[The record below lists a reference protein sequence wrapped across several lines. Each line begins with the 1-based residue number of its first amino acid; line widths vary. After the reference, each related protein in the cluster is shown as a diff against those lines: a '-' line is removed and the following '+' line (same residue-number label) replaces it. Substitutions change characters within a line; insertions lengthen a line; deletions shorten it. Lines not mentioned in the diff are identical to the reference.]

1 MITSLW
7 MKPGDDISVA
17 LGLRKTVFQDEL
29 GWNQEQD
36 QDLLD
41 GYGYHLVLIMNDI
54 PVATGRITYCSVG
67 KARLSRICVR
77 KEYRRQGIGDG
88 LVKVLDYKAS
98 QLGMQ
103 YSSVETVPGLENF
116 YGRIGYQKTGETV
129 SKNGMELMIM
139 QKECNDGTRENC
151 SHQCPGPKG

>member
-7 MKPGDDISVA
+7 MKPGDDISAA
-17 LGLRKTVFQDEL
+17 LGLRKNVFQEEL
-29 GWNQEQD
+29 GWPQAQD
-36 QDLLD
+36 NDLLD
-41 GYGYHLVLIMNDI
+41 GYGFHLVLIMNDV
-54 PVATGRITYCSVG
+54 PVATGRITYHSVG

-77 KEYRRQGIGDG
+77 KEYRHQGIGDG

-103 YSSVETVPGLENF
+103 YSRVETVPELEKF
-116 YGRIGYQKTGETV
+116 YGRIGYQKTGETMN
-129 SKNGMELMIM
+129 KNGMELIVM

-151 SHQCPGPKG
+151 SHQCPGSKG